1 MKFQCSLSVLR
12 EAVQMLSPVCP
23 SRTTLPILSNVLVQ
37 ATQGELALM
46 GTDLDVSMRT
56 TIAAEVGKTG
66 ETTVPVRFL
75 LDALRRMN
83 AETISVTV
91 DDLNVMTLRA
101 GDKVQCSLRGM
112 APGDFPRFPKIEAAD
127 TVQLPIKELND
138 MLRATSYAVSRDETR
153 YVLNG
158 VCFNFAERFDVVAT
172 DGRRLAKY
180 TNASIKRD
188 EPRQLVVPSK
198 SIAQLQQMLS
208 GDGTVDIRFSA
219 TQMEVT
225 VNQTKL
231 VTRLVDG
238 HYPNYMQVIPKSCQH
253 VITLNRRAFLDACGL
268 ASVVTEKTK
277 QPVIRITLQ
286 QQRMTIS
293 ATTAEIGDAKDVLEV
308 KYSGDDMEMA
318 FNPTFLTECCQSLD
332 TDEVMFEV
340 TNAASPIVLRAGDA
354 FLCVVMPMRL

>member
-23 SRTTLPILSNVLVQ
+23 SRTTLPILSNVLIR
-37 ATQGELALM
+37 AEQGELALM

-75 LDALRRMN
+75 LDAVRRMS
-83 AETISVTV
+83 AENISVSV

-127 TVQLPIKELND
+127 SVQLPIKELND

-180 TNASIKRD
+180 TNPGLKRD
-188 EPRQLVVPSK
+188 EPRQIVVPSK
-198 SIAQLQQMLS
+198 SIAQLLQMLT
-208 GDGTVDIRFSA
+208 GEGMADLRFSA
-219 TQMEVT
+219 TQLEVT

-238 HYPNYMQVIPKSCQH
+238 HYPNYTQVIPKSCQH
-253 VITLNRRAFLDACGL
+253 VIALNRRGFLNALGL

-308 KYSGDDMEMA
+308 KYAGDDMEMA
-318 FNPTFLTECCQSLD
+318 FNPTFLTECCQS
-332 TDEVMFEV
+332 TDADEIMFEV
-340 TNAASPIVLRAGDA
+340 TNAASPIVLRVGDA